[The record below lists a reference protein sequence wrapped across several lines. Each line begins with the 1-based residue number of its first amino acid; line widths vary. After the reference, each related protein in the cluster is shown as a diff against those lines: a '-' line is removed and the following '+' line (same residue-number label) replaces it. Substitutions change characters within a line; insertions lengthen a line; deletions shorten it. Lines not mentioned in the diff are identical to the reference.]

1 MQKRAEEAVRSH
13 EASVG
18 KLRRND
24 LRGYR
29 RFCKAATIPPWP
41 VTDPIRAL
49 CLVAKFSG
57 GTYGYRSLWG
67 LLSTLANVTGA
78 FFGSEPAYRELA
90 SLKAPSRAAFN
101 TKDAIIADSN
111 SGRPDG
117 CTGLR

>member
-13 EASVG
+13 EASLG

-24 LRGYR
+24 LRVYR
-29 RFCKAATIPPWP
+29 RFCKAANIPPWP

-49 CLVAKFSG
+49 CIVAKFSG

-67 LLSTLANVTGA
+67 LLSTLANVTSA

-90 SLKAPSRAAFN
+90 SLKAPS
-101 TKDAIIADSN
+101 
-111 SGRPDG
+111 
-117 CTGLR
+117 